1 MWRMPSTFTRDY
13 KRIADFLDSQGV
25 ECAGMPYARYLEM
38 NWEKELNRGRLATL
52 FSLLTKKWHFFAGMP
67 TSVLIPVKD
76 DLRSQ
81 VIASQHYARGV
92 HRGPY
97 QNCGTTYRAMY
108 DWAKAQK
115 LSLKNEAIEC
125 YLNDPHEV
133 DKADIETLIL
143 IPLIQ

>member
-1 MWRMPSTFTRDY
+1 
-13 KRIADFLDSQGV
+13 
-25 ECAGMPYARYLEM
+25 
-38 NWEKELNRGRLATL
+38 
-52 FSLLTKKWHFFAGMP
+52 
-67 TSVLIPVKD
+67 
-76 DLRSQ
+76 
-81 VIASQHYARGV
+81 
-92 HRGPY
+92 
-97 QNCGTTYRAMY
+97 MY